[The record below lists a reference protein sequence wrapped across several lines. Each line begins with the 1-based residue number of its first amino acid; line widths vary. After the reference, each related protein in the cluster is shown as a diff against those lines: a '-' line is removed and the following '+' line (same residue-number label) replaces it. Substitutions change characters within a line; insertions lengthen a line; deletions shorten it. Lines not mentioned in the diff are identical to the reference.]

1 MTEQNGKLLT
11 FTGNTEATVMLL
23 EAGAKLYKQDKKKM
37 TCLHLAAARNHTN
50 VVSLLIAQKVCC
62 LPNHKWIH
70 INNTVKDLLLKL
82 TAILQKAQH
91 CTHYI

>member
-1 MTEQNGKLLT
+1 MVKYYDLLT

-70 INNTVKDLLLKL
+70 NHNTVKDLFLKL
-82 TAILQKAQH
+82 TASQQKTQH
-91 CTHYI
+91 CTHYT